1 MTGKTPLLLLPGL
14 LCTARLWQ
22 AQIDALGDVAD
33 PHVADLSQDDSIGAM
48 AERALADAP
57 PRFAL
62 AALSMGGYVAFEILR
77 RAPERVSRLAL
88 IATSARPD
96 SPERAAQRRRGIDVI
111 GRGRFV
117 GVTRH
122 LLPSL
127 VHPAHIDG
135 PIGEIVQSMAREVG
149 AEGYLRQQAAILE
162 RPDSVPTLAR
172 IDVPTLI
179 VVGEEDRL
187 TPPIEAAALHAGIA
201 GSALHR
207 LEACGHL
214 PPLERPVETS
224 GLLRAWMGPSINVPE
239 RLR

>member
-22 AQIDALGDVAD
+22 AQMDPLGDVAD
-33 PHVADLSQDDSIGAM
+33 PHVADLSQDDSVGAM

-57 PRFAL
+57 PHFAL

-96 SPERAAQRRRGIDVI
+96 SPERAAQRRRGIDAI

-117 GVTRH
+117 GVTRQ

-127 VHPAHIDG
+127 VHPSHVDG
-135 PIGEIVQSMAREVG
+135 PVGDIVQSMAREIG
-149 AEGYLRQQAAILE
+149 ADGYLRQQAAILG
-162 RPDSVPTLAR
+162 RPDSEPVLAR

-179 VVGEEDRL
+179 VVGAQDRL
-187 TPPIEAAALHAGIA
+187 TPPVEAEVMHAGIDR
-201 GSALHR
+201 STLRR
-207 LEACGHL
+207 LDVCGHL
-214 PPLERPVETS
+214 PPLERADDTS
-224 GLLRAWMGPSINVPE
+224 GLMRAWLEAV
-239 RLR
+239 